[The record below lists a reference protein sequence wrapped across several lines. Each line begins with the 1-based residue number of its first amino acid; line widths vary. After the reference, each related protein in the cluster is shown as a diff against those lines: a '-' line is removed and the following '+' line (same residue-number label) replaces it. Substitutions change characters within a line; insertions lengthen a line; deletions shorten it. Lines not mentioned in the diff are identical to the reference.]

1 MDSLLFLSSSEDVQ
15 AALSSGSLWTAIAE
29 ILILIALGFFLRK
42 KNVFSKS
49 AGQVLTK
56 VVLSAA
62 LPCLAFSSF
71 MTPFTLQRGQE
82 ALVNFFLGFFFYL
95 LFIALSKIIFF
106 WEKDKEKRKILGVLF
121 AFGTTTFFS
130 QPILSAVY
138 GDVIYNDSNLQNIAY
153 RCFLYSYAYFTISGL
168 SFKTA
173 GPKTI
178 AKKIFLNPILL
189 ATLLGLLLWALQGL
203 PGAAASQ
210 WWTLRTDW
218 LNPVKDATPS
228 YVPLWRFDVS
238 LPWIHQVVKILASL
252 TSPLVY
258 LAIGAALGEG
268 KLSSS
273 FLSKDAW
280 LYSFLKAFIEP
291 AIVLLFIFLIEFFAK
306 MAGHPGLINENTMIC
321 SLILF
326 LAPPAAMAVA
336 YCLSFNKEAV
346 LASDCSLLGTL
357 VSIVALLFWTFM
369 ICLLKTTGFFLK
381 SA

>member
-1 MDSLLFLSSSEDVQ
+1 
-15 AALSSGSLWTAIAE
+15 
-29 ILILIALGFFLRK
+29 
-42 KNVFSKS
+42 
-49 AGQVLTK
+49 
-56 VVLSAA
+56 
-62 LPCLAFSSF
+62 

-82 ALVNFFLGFFFYL
+82 ALVNFVLGFFFYL
-95 LFIALSKIIFF
+95 LFIGLSKLLFF

-138 GDVIYNDSNLQNIAY
+138 GDAIYNDSNLQNIAY

-173 GPKTI
+173 GPKAI

-189 ATLLGLLLWALQGL
+189 STLLGLLLWALQGL
-203 PGAAASQ
+203 PGANEPQ
-210 WWTLRTDW
+210 GWTLRTDW
-218 LNPVKDATPS
+218 LSSVKDATPS
-228 YVPLWRFDVS
+228 YVPFWRFDVS
-238 LPWIHQVVKILASL
+238 LPWIHQVVKLLTSL

-258 LAIGAALGEG
+258 LAIGIALGEG
-268 KLSSS
+268 KLRSS

-280 LYSFLKAFIEP
+280 LYSFLKAFVEP
-291 AIVLLFIFLIEFFAK
+291 AIVLLFLYLMELFAK
-306 MAGHPGLINENTMIC
+306 MAGHPGLINENTMVC

-326 LAPPAAMAVA
+326 LAPPATMAVA

-369 ICLLKTTGFFLK
+369 ISLLKTTGFFLK
-381 SA
+381 AA